1 MPAPRAPPVMT
12 GRRHSCS
19 VAGMADQ
26 DERDP
31 RVYFAIERT
40 FLAWTRTGLALMT
53 FGFVI
58 ARLGLFLRQ
67 MQAVGNPA
75 VPPPS
80 SPSMSLWIG
89 TAVVVLGIVVQA
101 LSLREYQRL
110 RLRFLAGQGII
121 GGGLPLPP
129 IVGVT
134 LLVAGVGLAVYLLTL
149 R

>member
-1 MPAPRAPPVMT
+1 
-12 GRRHSCS
+12 
-19 VAGMADQ
+19 MADQ

-58 ARLGLFLRQ
+58 ARLGLFLKQ
-67 MQAVGNPA
+67 MQAMGGSAATGQAPG
-75 VPPPS
+75 
-80 SPSMSLWIG
+80 SPSASLWIG
-89 TAVVVLGIVVQA
+89 SAIVALGIVVQA
-101 LSLREYQRL
+101 LSLVEYRRL
-110 RLRFLAGQGII
+110 RRKFLAGEGVI
-121 GGGLPLPP
+121 GGGLPLPS

-134 LLVAGVGLAVYLLTL
+134 LLLLGLGLGGYMLTL

>member
-1 MPAPRAPPVMT
+1 MPD
-12 GRRHSCS
+12 
-19 VAGMADQ
+19 DQ
-26 DERDP
+26 DDRDP

-67 MQAVGNPA
+67 MQEMGGGMVRAGAPG
-75 VPPPS
+75 PS
-80 SPSMSLWIG
+80 PDASSASVSLWIG
-89 TAVVVLGIVVQA
+89 VGVVVLGIVVQG
-101 LSLREYQRL
+101 LSLYEYQAL
-110 RLRFLAGQGII
+110 RRKFLAGQGII
-121 GGGLPLPP
+121 GGGLPLPR

-134 LLVAGVGLAVYLLTL
+134 LLAAGLGLALYLVTL

>member
-1 MPAPRAPPVMT
+1 
-12 GRRHSCS
+12 
-19 VAGMADQ
+19 MADQ

-67 MQAVGNPA
+67 MQMMGGGNGQ
-75 VPPPS
+75 PS
-80 SPSMSLWIG
+80 SPSASLWIG
-89 TAVVVLGIVVQA
+89 TAIVVLGVVVQG
-101 LSLREYQRL
+101 LSLLEYRRL
-110 RLRFLAGQGII
+110 RRKFMAGDGVI
-121 GGGLPLPP
+121 GGGLPLPH

-134 LLVAGVGLAVYLLTL
+134 LLLLGVGLAAYMVTL

>member
-1 MPAPRAPPVMT
+1 MP
-12 GRRHSCS
+12 
-19 VAGMADQ
+19 DQ

-67 MQAVGNPA
+67 MQEMGGGPGAMGGGGGQPMPDA
-75 VPPPS
+75 SAPS
-80 SPSMSLWIG
+80 ISLWIG
-89 TAVVVLGIVVQA
+89 TGVVVLGILVQG
-101 LSLREYQRL
+101 LSLWEYRQL
-110 RLRFLAGQGII
+110 RRKFLAGQGII
-121 GGGLPLPP
+121 GGGLPLPA

-134 LLVAGVGLAVYLLTL
+134 LLLAGLGLALYLVTL

>member
-1 MPAPRAPPVMT
+1 MPN
-12 GRRHSCS
+12 
-19 VAGMADQ
+19 DQ

-67 MQAVGNPA
+67 MQEMGGGMAGA
-75 VPPPS
+75 AARGPS
-80 SPSMSLWIG
+80 PDASSASVSLWIG
-89 TAVVVLGIVVQA
+89 VGVVVLGILVQGLSLYEYQA
-101 LSLREYQRL
+101 LRRK
-110 RLRFLAGQGII
+110 FLAGQGII
-121 GGGLPLPP
+121 GGGLPLPR

-134 LLVAGVGLAVYLLTL
+134 LLAAGLGLALYLVTL